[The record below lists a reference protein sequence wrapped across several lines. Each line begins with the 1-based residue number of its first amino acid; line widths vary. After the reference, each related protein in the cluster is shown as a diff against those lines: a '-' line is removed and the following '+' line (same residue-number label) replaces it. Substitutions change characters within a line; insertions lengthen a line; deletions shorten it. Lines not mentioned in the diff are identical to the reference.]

1 MEGALAVKTV
11 TMVVVVALCGAV
23 PTPPPQQEE
32 LSKAQ
37 VYLSQFFSDVGV
49 SAPNS
54 VWRSSLDSFDGTL
67 RKMQEYFG
75 LEVSG
80 QLDAST
86 LEVMARPRCGFTD
99 VSAYGHFDGRPKWN
113 KAVVT
118 YRIIEYTP
126 DLSQSDVDAT
136 IAKALKLYSDVIPLD
151 FKHIHSGTADIM
163 ITFKAQDHGD
173 FSPFDGN
180 NGVLAHAF
188 SPGEGIGGDTHFD
201 EDENWTLTSAGANLF
216 LVAAHEFGHALG
228 LAHSKVQTALLYPTY
243 QYVNTEGYV
252 LPDDDKQGVQAIYGV
267 RATSAAKPDPNP
279 QPNIPVPNPQPNI
292 PVPKP
297 QPRPEPNPKP
307 TSEPI
312 PDRCNRNLIFD
323 AATFIQSSLYFFKD
337 GYFWVRS
344 SSWGGIRTKKIQSV
358 WPGIRKVDAAFQ
370 NTRSNVAIFF
380 EGNQYWGIRGN
391 TVLPG
396 YPKPLSDF
404 GFPPSVI
411 KVDAAVHVSITSK
424 TLLFVNNRYW
434 SYNERM
440 GRMDDG
446 YPKVISE
453 EFPGIGSRVD
463 AAFENKGYLYFS
475 HGSSQTEY
483 HYARRRVI
491 RTLVNYGWMDCN

>member
-1 MEGALAVKTV
+1 MEGALAVKAV
-11 TMVVVVALCGAV
+11 TMLVIVALCGAA
-23 PTPPPQQEE
+23 PTTSPRQEE
-32 LSKAQ
+32 LSE

-54 VWRSSLDSFDGTL
+54 VWRSSLDSFEGTL

-99 VSAYGHFDGRPKWN
+99 VSAYGHFDGQPKWN

-118 YRIIEYTP
+118 YRIIDYTP
-126 DLSQSDVDAT
+126 DLSQRDVDAT
-136 IAKALKLYSDVIPLD
+136 IAKALKLYSDVIPLN
-151 FKHIHSGTADIM
+151 FKQIHSGTADIM
-163 ITFKAQDHGD
+163 ITFKARDHGD
-173 FSPFDGN
+173 FSPFDGLK
-180 NGVLAHAF
+180 GVLAHAF

-201 EDENWTLTSAGANLF
+201 EDENWTLTSAGTNLF

-243 QYVNTEGYV
+243 QYVNTVGYV
-252 LPDDDKQGVQAIYGV
+252 LPDDDRQGVQAIYGV
-267 RATSAAKPDPNP
+267 RATSAQPTTKPAPNP
-279 QPNIPVPNPQPNI
+279 QPNIPLPNPQ
-292 PVPKP
+292 
-297 QPRPEPNPKP
+297 
-307 TSEPI
+307 
-312 PDRCNRNLIFD
+312 CNRNLVFD
-323 AATFIQSSLYFFKD
+323 AATFIQNIYAKFSILSLD
-337 GYFWVRS
+337 
-344 SSWGGIRTKKIQSV
+344 SWGGIRMKKIQSV
-358 WPGIRKVDAAFQ
+358 WPGISKVDAAYE
-370 NTRSNVAIFF
+370 NTKSNTVIFF
-380 EGNQYWGIRGN
+380 EGNHYWGIRGN

-404 GFPPSVI
+404 GFPPSVT

-424 TLLFVNNRYW
+424 TLLFVNDRYW

-446 YPKVISE
+446 YPKFISV
-453 EFPGIGSRVD
+453 EFPGIGLRVD

-475 HGSSQTEY
+475 YGSSQTEY

-491 RTLVNYGWMDCN
+491 RNLLNYGWMVCN

>member
-1 MEGALAVKTV
+1 GIMEGALAVKAV
-11 TMVVVVALCGAV
+11 TMLVIVALCGAA
-23 PTPPPQQEE
+23 PTTSPRQEE
-32 LSKAQ
+32 LSEAQ
-37 VYLSQFFSDVGV
+37 VIMRGSKC
-49 SAPNS
+49 
-54 VWRSSLDSFDGTL
+54 TL

-99 VSAYGHFDGRPKWN
+99 VSAYGHFDGQPKWN

-118 YRIIEYTP
+118 YRIIDYTP
-126 DLSQSDVDAT
+126 DLSQRDVDAT
-136 IAKALKLYSDVIPLD
+136 IAKALKLYSDVIPLN
-151 FKHIHSGTADIM
+151 FKQIHSGTADIM
-163 ITFKAQDHGD
+163 ITFKARDHGD
-173 FSPFDGN
+173 FSPFDGLK
-180 NGVLAHAF
+180 GVLAHAF

-201 EDENWTLTSAGANLF
+201 EDENWTLTSAGTNLF

-243 QYVNTEGYV
+243 QYVNTVGYV
-252 LPDDDKQGVQAIYGV
+252 LPDDDRQGVQAIYGERV
-267 RATSAAKPDPNP
+267 RATSAQPTTKPAPNP
-279 QPNIPVPNPQPNI
+279 QPNIPL
-292 PVPKP
+292 
-297 QPRPEPNPKP
+297 
-307 TSEPI
+307 
-312 PDRCNRNLIFD
+312 CNRNLVFD

-337 GYFWVRS
+337 GHFWMRS
-344 SSWGGIRTKKIQSV
+344 SSWGGIRMKKIQSV
-358 WPGIRKVDAAFQ
+358 WPGISKVDAAYE
-370 NTRSNVAIFF
+370 NTKSNTVIFF
-380 EGNQYWGIRGN
+380 EGNHYWGIRGN

-404 GFPPSVI
+404 GFPPSVT

-424 TLLFVNNRYW
+424 TLLFVNDRYW

-446 YPKVISE
+446 YPKFISV
-453 EFPGIGSRVD
+453 EFPGIGLRVD

-475 HGSSQTEY
+475 YGSSQTEY

-491 RTLVNYGWMDCN
+491 RNLLNYGWMVCN